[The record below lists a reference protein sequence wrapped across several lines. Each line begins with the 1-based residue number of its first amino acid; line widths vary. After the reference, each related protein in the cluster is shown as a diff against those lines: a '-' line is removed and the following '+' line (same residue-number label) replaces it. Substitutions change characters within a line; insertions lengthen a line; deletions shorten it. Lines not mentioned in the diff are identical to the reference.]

1 MELVITKEFLDDFF
15 ILFDEGNKYHIDFKD
30 FLIKKIKGVTIIT
43 DLKDASEWEI
53 ASEENPLWLYLLDI
67 PMMRPEFVPTIEN
80 DISNTSFYSSS
91 TYPYKLFFISKDKN
105 TCENLCNDFG
115 FEYISVENLDEKW
128 KNYYSQ
134 REDFNLPID
143 ANSNPRF
150 DNWSKL
156 LDFKHPINSIIII
169 DKYLFC
175 EFKRGGT
182 KQFSHSNN
190 LFELLRQLLE
200 DKDNKID
207 LQITIITVSKNIN
220 IDDPSQPSLH
230 IDRMSFV
237 KAKVA
242 DFLQTEFPLL
252 TVDITIINY
261 DKLIHSTVS
270 EHDRGVYTNY
280 FYFEIGTGLNIFD
293 CSNRII
299 NRSKISFYSPIRS
312 ADKNL
317 TLSGLSSIKTYLNDV
332 SYHLSINPTISR
344 SMYICGSGCNRLVQ
358 GI

>member
-156 LDFKHPINSIIII
+156 LDFKHPINSIIIM
-169 DKYLFC
+169 LFC
-175 EFKRGGT
+175 HLLLLFIM
-182 KQFSHSNN
+182 FLHLFYLNFHS
-190 LFELLRQLLE
+190 L
-200 DKDNKID
+200 
-207 LQITIITVSKNIN
+207 IIIVSLI
-220 IDDPSQPSLH
+220 
-230 IDRMSFV
+230 
-237 KAKVA
+237 
-242 DFLQTEFPLL
+242 
-252 TVDITIINY
+252 IIN
-261 DKLIHSTVS
+261 L
-270 EHDRGVYTNY
+270 
-280 FYFEIGTGLNIFD
+280 
-293 CSNRII
+293 
-299 NRSKISFYSPIRS
+299 
-312 ADKNL
+312 L
-317 TLSGLSSIKTYLNDV
+317 TLSIAIFLNF
-332 SYHLSINPTISR
+332 
-344 SMYICGSGCNRLVQ
+344 
-358 GI
+358 